1 MKRLAS
7 SLIDHLCMPLGWR
20 SVGVGAGPGSRQ
32 GVPGHQLGRL
42 RRPHGLGLAG
52 PVDGVRHFDCL
63 DREGEVFHI
72 SLPAGFNITGISI
85 SVGPVPLGRLT
96 TTLFQDMD
104 QDDLRDPGEPTLG
117 STTLTSSC
125 HPDPTRAQQCSNGG
139 WRTFGL
145 FSSQGDCVAFVT
157 TRGAN
162 EPGQNVPG
170 PPDRN
175 PDSVTGSGSSSF
187 CGGAFEVNGPK
198 RTERRESDRPGHL
211 WEFGFSFAGP
221 VTCLNVTG
229 NVALLN
235 IESGS
240 FGPVALR
247 ITDLGTTGDVVEA
260 NIGSGCDLPQ
270 AGYIDVGFSGGD
282 ITITG

>member
-1 MKRLAS
+1 VKRLATLLSITCVCLLGGAQSASAQAPVHVRECQATSLGAFAILTGSGLPVPSTEFDVSIVS
-7 SLIDHLCMPLGWR
+7 S
-20 SVGVGAGPGSRQ
+20 
-32 GVPGHQLGRL
+32 
-42 RRPHGLGLAG
+42 
-52 PVDGVRHFDCL
+52 VR
-63 DREGEVFHI
+63 GEVFHI
-72 SLPAGFNITGISI
+72 TLPAGFDVNGISI

-96 TTLFQDMD
+96 TTLFQDLD
-104 QDDLRDPGEPTLG
+104 QDDVQDAGEPTLS
-117 STTLTSSC
+117 STTLISNC
-125 HPDPTRAQQCSNGG
+125 HPGPTRAQQCSNGG
-139 WRTFGL
+139 WQTFGL

-170 PPDRN
+170 PPDRTPN
-175 PDSVTGSGSSSF
+175 SVTGSGSSSF
-187 CGGAFEVNGPK
+187 CGGAFEVNAQSGPNGENP
-198 RTERRESDRPGHL
+198 TGQVTCGS
-211 WEFGFSFAGP
+211 FFAGP
-221 VTCLNVTG
+221 VTCLSVTG

-240 FGPVALR
+240 FGTVALR
-247 ITDLGTTGDVVEA
+247 TTDLGTTGDVVEA